1 MSNVLKFLVVGI
13 VSLSIVLGLVIFILQ
28 EPLSNELSKTIN
40 PRGSCLEKFDIL
52 RNTGIAS
59 FSGGDRMT
67 DYQFQTYLEFNKEQ
81 CKYYVFKWMPEHY
94 PERNYVEKGWA
105 HEFRLD
111 LTEDVKQQL
120 QDNGVWPDEFGQ
132 FNIKENVIEQEEI
145 MPPKYPNI
153 QGTDKTHA
161 DISVMLFG
169 DTLDSSAQFHF
180 DSQCLFFDGRNF
192 CTNDDYSLK
201 FFIDGKQVHDITN
214 YETMKDDKMLIT
226 YD

>member
-81 CKYYVFKWMPEHY
+81 CKYYVFKWMPEYY
-94 PERNYVEKGWA
+94 PERNYVEKAWP
-105 HEFRLD
+105 HEYRLD
-111 LTEDVKQQL
+111 LTEEVKQELFDFNEKFVFRASDLGKGNHKIGAEAFASWQKH
-120 QDNGVWPDEFGQ
+120 DYTEPG
-132 FNIKENVIEQEEI
+132 NIKNDSNEIE
-145 MPPKYPNI
+145 
-153 QGTDKTHA
+153 
-161 DISVMLFG
+161 
-169 DTLDSSAQFHF
+169 
-180 DSQCLFFDGRNF
+180 
-192 CTNDDYSLK
+192 
-201 FFIDGKQVHDITN
+201 ITIN
-214 YETMKDDKMLIT
+214 
-226 YD
+226 

>member
-94 PERNYVEKGWA
+94 PERNYVEKAWP
-105 HEFRLD
+105 HEYRLD
-111 LTEDVKQQL
+111 LTEEVKQKL
-120 QDNGVWPDEFGQ
+120 QDVGAWPDEFGQ
-132 FNIKENVIEQEEI
+132 FSIKEKIIEPEKAT
-145 MPPKYPNI
+145 PSKYRKI
-153 QGTDKTHA
+153 LGTHMTDA
-161 DISVMLFG
+161 DISVKLFG

-180 DSQCLFFDGRNF
+180 DSQCFFLDSRNF

-214 YETMKDDKMLIT
+214 YEIMKDDKILIV